1 MVTIIGS
8 YSVTPKEETPNG
20 VLWLAENDQVPRW
33 SHQSILYIY
42 KPKHSES
49 EDDFN
54 VFVERM
60 RESLSHILV
69 PYYPLAGRLNWIQGG
84 RLKLDCNAKGAML
97 LEAQSNK
104 SMAEYGDFSPSQPIK
119 ELIPTVD
126 YSRPIEELPLLLA
139 QITRFQ
145 QLQEGIAIGIA
156 WSHPI
161 CDGLAAIHFINSWA
175 KVTRGNKLEANEIP
189 ILYRTLL
196 KPSHPLSQ
204 PRFDHR
210 EYKPLPLILGRSD
223 TIEEQKKKTS
233 FVQLKLTSMQVQKL
247 KKNANNNDFQ
257 SEKPYTRFEA
267 IGAHLWRCACK
278 ARELHKNQ
286 PTVFKTVVDIR
297 KKMNPPLPQN
307 YFGNALAGTVSPTC
321 YVGEIVAKPL
331 SYAAKNIREA
341 VKMINDEYIRSQ
353 IDFYAGEEHMDRI
366 RVPYLEKG
374 EHRADILFSGNPN
387 LRVTSWMGMPV
398 YEADFGWG
406 RLVHFGQGAL
416 SPFDVGFVALSPDMD
431 GSILVFMH
439 FQEAHMQNFIKFFW
453 EDI

>member
-175 KVTRGNKLEANEIP
+175 KMTRGETLEASELP
-189 ILYRTLL
+189 FHDQKLL
-196 KPSHPLSQ
+196 KPRRPLSS
-204 PRFDHR
+204 PRFDHA
-210 EYKPLPLILGRSD
+210 EMKPLPLILGSTN
-223 TIEEQKKKTS
+223 TIEEQKKKKT
-233 FVQLKLTSMQVQKL
+233 FFQLKLTAEQVQKL
-247 KKNANNNDFQ
+247 KKDANNDNNGFQ
-257 SEKPYTRFEA
+257 SGEPYSRFEA
-267 IGAHLWRCACK
+267 IGAHLWRSACK
-278 ARELHKNQ
+278 ARELSKDQ
-286 PTVFKTVVDIR
+286 PTVFQTVVDIR
-297 KKMNPPLPQN
+297 RKLNPPLPQN
-307 YFGNALAGTVSPTC
+307 YFGNALAFTISPMCCVGDIVS
-321 YVGEIVAKPL
+321 KPL

-341 VKMINDEYIRSQ
+341 VERINDEYIRSQ
-353 IDFYAGEEHMDRI
+353 IDFFACEKRMDRI
-366 RVPYLEKG
+366 RTPFLEKG
-374 EHRADILFSGNPN
+374 EYREDALFYGNPN
-387 LRVTSWMGMPV
+387 FGVTSWMSMTV

-406 RLVHFGQGAL
+406 RLVHFGQGSSHAK
-416 SPFDVGFVALSPDMD
+416 FHQDRAVIFV
-431 GSILVFMH
+431 
-439 FQEAHMQNFIKFFW
+439 
-453 EDI
+453 